1 MISILLDT
9 SILMRFSNSADPQN
23 PAAVDAVIELHRRG
37 ETLHI
42 TPQVMIEFRNAAT
55 RPKSLNGAGLT
66 IAEAEAHASK
76 FESRFSMLPDD
87 PDIYDQ
93 WKSIVGTL
101 GIIGKQV
108 HDSRLVA
115 VCHVHAV
122 QHMLTFNVSHF
133 TRMAA
138 FGPGTI
144 VLDPTTV

>member
-1 MISILLDT
+1 MSTILLDT
-9 SILMRFSNSADPQN
+9 SVLMRFANATDPQIGD
-23 PAAVDAVIELHRRG
+23 AASAVVELHRRG

-76 FESRFSMLPDD
+76 FESRFTLLADH
-87 PDIYDQ
+87 PDIYTR
-93 WKSIVGTL
+93 WKSLVSAL

-108 HDSRLVA
+108 HDARLVA

-122 QHMLTFNVSHF
+122 SHILTFNVAHF
-133 TRMAA
+133 TRMASH
-138 FGPGTI
+138 GPGLV
-144 VLDPTTV
+144 VLDPTAV